1 MSGSNPSRDRGT
13 KVETKVLRYLRDALG
28 QPGIDRQPL
37 RGSRDQ
43 GDLSGLV
50 AHGFDVVVE
59 VKAHKTVTPS
69 LVSEWRRQTVAERER
84 AGADAAVL
92 VVWRRNHGA
101 ADAVAHVTLRDL
113 ARVAPVLSVADGL
126 AGEADGSWACMA
138 LSELCALV
146 DD

>member
-1 MSGSNPSRDRGT
+1 MSGANRSKDRGT
-13 KVETKVLRYLRDALG
+13 KVETKVLGYLREALG

-59 VKAHKTVTPS
+59 VKAHKTVTS
-69 LVSEWRRQTVAERER
+69 GLVAEFRRQTLAEREN

-92 VVWRRNHGA
+92 VVWRYNHGA
-101 ADAVAHVTLRDL
+101 ADATAHVTLRDL
-113 ARVAPVLSVADGL
+113 SRLAVAVSVDEGFEAD
-126 AGEADGSWACMA
+126 ADGSWVSMTLA
-138 LSELCALV
+138 ELCALM